1 MKKHRYA
8 VIGISTT
15 RYCRV
20 TNDPSDLCR
29 TCYEGGMCWSQL
41 HRVDQGKTSTGNLAR
56 IKASLEYFHPSQ
68 GGRWRS
74 NYQSILYWCYAH
86 KETTIKNSRSR

>member
-1 MKKHRYA
+1 MIL

-15 RYCRV
+15 NYCRV

-29 TCYEGGMCWSQL
+29 TCYEGGMCWAQL
-41 HRVDQGKTSTGNLAR
+41 VRCSRKKSSTGKKGYDR
-56 IKASLEYFHPSQ
+56 GTLEHFHPSQ

-74 NYQSILYWCYAH
+74 NLQSILYWCYAH
-86 KETTIKNSRSR
+86 KETTTKNSRSR